1 MKVDNI
7 VIRGEEQIISEV
19 RSSVANQD
27 GLQLEASFVVRSGT
41 RGASDR
47 NEVTLSDDSIVEFV
61 FEDDTT
67 WICNPNTIDELFPE
81 LTTAKRSANEKLEI
95 PLMLVSTD
103 VERGLI
109 GNILLKVVNIFSK
122 KKLTRKVKEL
132 ARDLEMKQLENQ
144 IGLFGLDRNFR
155 LQPLNATTNTRP
167 YLLFIHGT
175 ATSTKGSFGGLDG
188 TEPWNFIHDS
198 YGDQVI
204 AFQHESLTKGPLQ
217 NVLELIQHLPKSCTL
232 HVVTQSHGGL
242 VAELLSRFCD
252 SDGEHVGFS
261 EEEIKLLKKS
271 KRTDDVKNIALIR
284 DAIENK
290 AIRIEKFIRVA
301 CPAGGSTLASK
312 RLDHLLNVLANLV
325 SFGTA
330 GVGAAVTTAFRNL
343 IAAVIEA
350 KNDVDTLPGVEALSP
365 KSPIIE
371 ALTFPASPVVID
383 NSLIIISGN
392 CKMKVNLKGLLVIAT
407 KLFFGEKN
415 DLVVN
420 TESMYVGT
428 RRKGKVQYFF
438 DEGAEVDHFHYFK
451 NKRTNE
457 ALFNALRA
465 ADGELIKDFKV
476 REAVLP
482 DGMRGLANIEFGQLS
497 TPKPGGNRPI
507 VVLLPGIMGSNLAQ
521 QKVLI
526 WINYIKFLGGEL
538 SKLDIATKN
547 IEAPS
552 IVGTSYGKLVSY
564 LSAEYDV
571 VTFPYDWRMPLTT
584 SAAMFKSA
592 IEDLMEFKQPIKVI
606 GHSMG
611 GVLVR
616 DFMVYHPDIWA
627 RLNQSPGFRLIFL
640 GSPLGGAF
648 RIPSVLFGEDGIM
661 DKLSKLD
668 VFHTKKDLV
677 KIFARLPGILSLL
690 PHNNEHDFS
699 ELSTWEAM
707 RAGMGIQ
714 DWPLPTL
721 DDLIVF
727 RRYRDKIQGALDKL
741 DYSNAIYIAGRDR
754 ATPCGYRID
763 DGPAGKE
770 LVFLSTAEGD
780 QSVTWE
786 SGIPLQMIKSDSV
799 YYVDVTHGS
808 LANDPDIFEGVSELL
823 TKGSTNLLSRTRPN
837 VRSDQK
843 IFRTPELIDF
853 DLTPEGIQ
861 NSILGIRAKDQ
872 SKVSQHPLKLSVCNG
887 DLKYATYPVLAG
899 HFTGDGILYA
909 EKAIDSY
916 LKGVL
921 SERHRLGLYP
931 GPVGSS
937 EVVLSFSP
945 DDFKGAVI
953 IGLGDFGTLNAFQLA
968 KSVEQGTCNYLL
980 SMNNGH
986 VKTHL
991 EQGITSLIIGCGY
1004 GGLSIEGSINAIAT
1018 GVNNAN
1024 GKIKRLYGEKARLI
1038 NSLEFVEQDRRKAL
1052 SCLYALYKIE
1062 QNSDQSFLA
1071 ILEKRIIV
1079 EKPGLTDSYTLDSG
1093 SGWWTRITVKQDKKS
1108 KDSDKLQHLM
1118 FNISTGGSREEQRTL
1133 QTSHDI
1139 IDQLLKEIS
1148 VDNNWSLGKARTI
1161 FELLIPNDFKE
1172 QVKKQNNIVWVL
1184 DEDTAAFPW
1193 ELLQD
1198 SADSGK
1204 PLAINAGMIRQLV
1217 TQDYRLKINAVN
1229 NTKALVIGDPELGG
1243 MISQLPGAYK
1253 EAQVVSSL
1261 LSAEGF
1267 ETTPMLKSSS
1277 GQIIEALFST
1287 DYKIIHL
1294 AGHGVYDP
1302 ANPERSGMVIGN
1314 NAFLTTGEIAQMS
1327 SVPEFVFVNCCH
1339 LGKVDGGDERYY
1351 QNRNKL
1357 AANIGVQ
1364 LIQNGVKAV
1373 IAAGWAVDDAKA
1385 LRFTEVFYKNM
1396 FDDCTFGEAVKKAR
1410 NAIFEDHT
1418 TNTWGAYQCYGDQ
1431 FYKFRETVDNTR
1443 KKKYSFVTSG
1453 EALIALG
1460 NLHSEIETNNSRK
1473 EEYVARLAEICKVV
1487 DETSLR
1493 DHLITEKE
1501 AMIYADL
1508 YEYVHAISKFE
1519 SLRTEN
1525 VSFSLPAMERYCSI
1539 RVKQCILDFNLSK
1552 KDVKIYVKKIDE
1564 VVQDFNSMLRLGA
1577 TPMRYAGLGATF
1589 KRKSILLTKQDKAK
1603 AYKQTALYYQLAY
1616 AAPNN
1621 PYRANS
1627 FANWIEAEHVLILLG
1642 ARKWGDSVK
1651 VSGIKGYRVPA
1662 SEMAAVK
1669 DLIALRDAAS
1679 GMPPD
1684 KMDYRD
1690 LVGRASLELC
1700 LHLLQPKSSSASAL
1714 LNLYKSIWKKAG
1726 SVGKR
1731 SSEIEH
1737 FDFLID
1743 AYGQVPT
1750 NRRNGALKVL
1760 EHLKTELD
1768 ELLDEST

>member
-1 MKVDNI
+1 MKIDKI
-7 VIRGEEQIISEV
+7 VIRGEEQNLVEARSAEV
-19 RSSVANQD
+19 IQD
-27 GLQLEASFVVRSGT
+27 GLQLEASFVVRSGM

-47 NEVTLSDDSIVEFV
+47 HEISLNNDSIVEFV
-61 FEDDTT
+61 FDDGTT
-67 WICNPNTIDELFPE
+67 WICSPNTIDELFPE
-81 LTTAKRSANEKLEI
+81 VTTTSRSISERVEI

-109 GNILLKVVNIFSK
+109 GNVLLKVVNIFSK

-144 IGLFGLDRNFR
+144 IGLFRLDKSFQ
-155 LQPLNATTNTRP
+155 LLPLNDETSTRP

-188 TEPWNFIHDS
+188 TDPWNFIHDN
-198 YGDQVI
+198 YGNRVI

-217 NVLELIQHLPKSCTL
+217 NVLELIQGLPKNCTL
-232 HVVTQSHGGL
+232 HIITQSHGG
-242 VAELLSRFCD
+242 VVGELLSRFCD
-252 SDGEHVGFS
+252 SDQPQVGFS
-261 EEEIKLLKKS
+261 DDEVNLLKKS
-271 KRTDDVKNIALIR
+271 KRTEDIKTINLIR
-284 DAIENK
+284 DAIGK
-290 AIRIEKFIRVA
+290 KSIKIEKFIRVA

-312 RLDHLLNVLANLV
+312 RLDHLLNVLANLI
-325 SFGTA
+325 SFGTGGA
-330 GVGAAVTTAFRNL
+330 GGAITTAFRGL

-365 KSPIIE
+365 KSPLIE
-371 ALTFPASPVVID
+371 ALVFPGSSIEID

-420 TESMYVGT
+420 TDSMYLGT
-428 RRKGKVQYFF
+428 RRKGMVQYFF

-457 ALFNALRA
+457 ALFNALNA
-465 ADGELIKDFKV
+465 KDGELIKDFKV
-476 REAVLP
+476 REVMLSEAT
-482 DGMRGLANIEFGQLS
+482 RGVFGLEIGQVF
-497 TPKPGGNRPI
+497 PHKPSGNRPV

-526 WINYIKFLGGEL
+526 WINYLKFLGGEL
-538 SKLDIATKN
+538 KKLDITTKN
-547 IEAPS
+547 IDAPS
-552 IVGTSYGKLVSY
+552 MVKTSYGKLVDY

-571 VTFPYDWRMPLTT
+571 VSFPYDWRMPLTA
-584 SAAMFKSA
+584 SAAMFSNK
-592 IEDLMEFKQPIKVI
+592 IEELLKANQPIKVI

-616 DFMVYHPDIWA
+616 DFMVYHPDTWDK
-627 RLNQSPGFRLIFL
+627 LNRSPGFRLIFL

-648 RIPSVLFGEDGIM
+648 RIPSVLFGQDGII

-668 VFHTKKDLV
+668 VFHTKKELV
-677 KIFARLPGILSLL
+677 KIFSRLPGILSLL

-699 ELSTWEAM
+699 DPETWEIM
-707 RAGMGIQ
+707 RNGLGIQ
-714 DWPLPTL
+714 DWPLPTS
-721 DDLIVF
+721 DDLVAF
-727 RRYRDKIQGALDKL
+727 GKYRDKISDALDHI
-741 DYSNAIYIAGRDR
+741 DYANAVYVAGRDR

-786 SGIPLQMIKSDSV
+786 SGIPPKMIKSDSV

-808 LANDPDIFEGVSELL
+808 LANEPNIFEGISDLL
-823 TKGSTNLLSRTRPN
+823 VRGTTNLLSRTRPL
-837 VRSDQK
+837 VRGDQK
-843 IFRTPELIDF
+843 LFRTPELIDF
-853 DLTPEGIQ
+853 DLTPEGVQ
-861 NSILGIRAKDQ
+861 NSILGVRTKDQ
-872 SKVSQHPLKLSVCNG
+872 SKTAQHVLKLSVCNG

-909 EKAIDSY
+909 EKAIDTY

-921 SERHRLGLYP
+921 GERHRLGLYP

-937 EVVLSFSP
+937 EVVLSFSQ

-953 IGLGDFGTLNAFQLA
+953 IGLGDFGTLNAFQLTR
-968 KSVEQGTCNYLL
+968 SVEQGICNYLL
-980 SMNNGH
+980 NMNNKH
-986 VKTHL
+986 VKSHL

-1004 GGLSIEGSINAIAT
+1004 GGLSIETSINAIAT
-1018 GVNNAN
+1018 GVSNAN
-1024 GKIKRLYGEKARLI
+1024 NKIRKLYGDKAHLI

-1062 QNSDQSFLA
+1062 KNSDQSLSA
-1071 ILEKRIIV
+1071 VLEKRIIV
-1079 EKPGLTDSYTLDSG
+1079 EKPGLTESYTIDSG
-1093 SGWWTRITVKQDKKS
+1093 SGWWTRITVKQDRNF
-1108 KDSDKLQHLM
+1108 KDDDKLQHLT
-1118 FNISTGGSREEQRTL
+1118 FNMSTGGSREEQRPL

-1184 DEDTAAFPW
+1184 DEDTASFPW

-1198 SADSGK
+1198 SVESGK
-1204 PLAINAGMIRQLV
+1204 PLAINSGMIRQLV
-1217 TQDYRLKINAVN
+1217 TETYRLKINSVN

-1267 ETTPMLKSSS
+1267 ETTPMLKSTS
-1277 GQIIEALFST
+1277 GQIIESLFSA

-1302 ANPERSGMVIGN
+1302 ERPERSGMVIGN
-1314 NAFLTTGEIAQMS
+1314 NVFLTTGEIAQLS
-1327 SVPEFVFVNCCH
+1327 SVPELVFVNCCH

-1357 AANIGVQ
+1357 AASIGVQ

-1373 IAAGWAVDDAKA
+1373 IAAGWAVDDAMA
-1385 LRFTEVFYKNM
+1385 LKFTEVFYKSM
-1396 FDDCTFGEAVKKAR
+1396 FDDCTFGDAVKKAR
-1410 NAIFEDHT
+1410 NAIYEDHT

-1431 FYKFRETVDNTR
+1431 FYKFRDTVEGTG
-1443 KKKYSFVTSG
+1443 KKRYSFVTSG
-1453 EALIALG
+1453 EALVALG
-1460 NLHSEIETNNSRK
+1460 NLHSEIETNNSPKKDYIDRLI
-1473 EEYVARLAEICKVV
+1473 EIARVV
-1487 DETSLR
+1487 DEAALR
-1493 DHLITEKE
+1493 DYMITEKE

-1508 YEYVHAISKFE
+1508 YEYVIAISKFD
-1519 SLRTEN
+1519 SLRTES
-1525 VSFSLPAMERYCSI
+1525 VSFSIPAMERFCSI
-1539 RVKQCILDFNLSK
+1539 RVKQCILDFEKSG
-1552 KDVKIYVKKIDE
+1552 KDVKVYIKKIDE

-1589 KRKSILLTKQDKAK
+1589 KRKSILLSKPQKIK
-1603 AYKQTALYYQLAY
+1603 AYAQTALYYQLAY
-1616 AAPNN
+1616 ATPNN
-1621 PYRANS
+1621 PYKANS
-1627 FANWIEAEHVLILLG
+1627 FANWIEAEHVLVLLG
-1642 ARKWGDSVK
+1642 VRKWGD
-1651 VSGIKGYRVPA
+1651 
-1662 SEMAAVK
+1662 AVK
-1669 DLIALRDAAS
+1669 TGGRKSYQLPESLNAAATDLTILRDAIS

-1700 LHLLQPKSSSASAL
+1700 LHLLQPKSSSAASL
-1714 LNLYKSIWKKAG
+1714 LNIYKSIWKKAG
-1726 SVGKR
+1726 TIGKR
-1731 SSEIEH
+1731 SSELEH

-1743 AYGQVPT
+1743 AYKQVSQT
-1750 NRRNGALKVL
+1750 RRNGALKVL
-1760 EHLKTELD
+1760 DHLKTELNKLVD
-1768 ELLDEST
+1768 